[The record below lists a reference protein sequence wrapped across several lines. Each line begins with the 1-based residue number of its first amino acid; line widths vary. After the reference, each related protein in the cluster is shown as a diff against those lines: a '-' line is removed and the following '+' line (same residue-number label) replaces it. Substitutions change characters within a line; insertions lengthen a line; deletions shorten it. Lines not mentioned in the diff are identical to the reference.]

1 MFKRSKSNNNNNT
14 TAGGVGVGGQGTAA
28 NNASTK
34 KLNFTVVIHELILPI
49 FVDANYVSPKNR
61 KKNNNNSDENK
72 IPIRTTNALRA
83 IAWYRGNKKS
93 GVTRSI
99 VAKPYQIDGANSS
112 FEEEEEAAEEKKWE
126 KHDFENESFQFE
138 ATMTGNKKKS
148 LRFLIL
154 EANKNEAEAPKEG
167 VKKVAGM
174 HVGTVDCDLSNFL
187 KPERR
192 GGRMGA
198 KVTVEV
204 ELEQNFLKGKGKSVL
219 NYSKTPRGGRA
230 RMTMTIRHDREDSTE
245 GSAFAAAAEGG
256 SESISNNRF
265 SRIKQEHQA
274 ASTSRENTLNSNNN
288 STDGSSGDQDNR
300 PISTFSVAD
309 VVKPGQRPVGNVSAN
324 RMPLAKASSSLHA
337 SRFGAGGAAG
347 IVANTARPA
356 MSSENDAMMMDASKS
371 TAKMFARNR
380 FENVP
385 SNAHEQLQADEA
397 DEDGEWNPFSS
408 KHEHQKHQQ
417 PKEERERTEEEDW
430 NPFARRG
437 NGVSTGN
444 LGASIS
450 AADKSETP
458 RMGNSN
464 AQDNTYKNNDNKEVN
479 SDGFLLD
486 SDLETEDDDE
496 FDTDEDNEEEEEEE
510 EEEEFDDIDDALTH
524 RTFQNDETYD
534 DDDDRCTT
542 PPLTP
547 GPTRPPPTPPHR
559 KTSYAGSSVDHRSEL
574 RDREDFASHGVPNAA
589 GGPMFVDKSPE
600 FRRRSLKF
608 RTDKQLFA
616 DDVLES
622 KGSPPFRN
630 ARTNS
635 LLVDVSL
642 DSNGN
647 DLRGRS
653 LNNSMDRSRGDFD
666 WSSIPMPQAAAESL
680 LLQSQRQNN
689 INNATSHTARSDAP
703 SSPTKNSELSMVE
716 RISQDWDLEYRAGIR
731 VSSDGNRSEGVRS
744 SLMNA
749 GSQKTTRTSIDHKS
763 AAQQLEQELE
773 VVKTRYE
780 HEISELK
787 DDLSEEQQ
795 KNQRISEQL
804 ERAKKSLDETKLE
817 LGATQVS
824 HARLEEENEKLKNLA
839 QTLKQNVAA
848 AQSRR
853 SNDESADIAAAQ
865 SSLKVASLERDK
877 ARNEI
882 NQLRQVIETLRT
894 DLSNEKARTSL
905 EFAMRKSSLG
915 DDQSDVIMGEARHAY
930 SSTSGNDSDGDMIPP
945 WAKRS
950 ATVVTKFDRLKSTRA
965 IVDEDSTD
973 DEETDEEEV
982 EDDNDLKAK
991 VVSHDEQGEGLDHH
1005 HTLTRTKTT
1014 TTTVTEYG
1022 ALIEAALV
1030 RTPQTTENFVVAK
1043 ALFAYAFQD
1052 DEASRD
1058 ERCYR
1063 VLDAFS
1069 GCIRGYAFDEPKQ
1082 LVAIW
1087 VQIAAFARGLK
1098 SKGNTLST
1106 AWEDARKL
1114 RDETFTFAFEAVWR
1128 RAIYPSI
1135 MCTSDDEC
1143 AAESLEKR
1151 NELKGDGERVGRVY
1165 VRALDRAAILLGVN
1179 ETANQAPGLAV
1190 ANAAILRAILS
1201 RLDNALVGTVLSME
1215 DNTSDIVDHIED
1227 IANLVPGKGVVSF
1240 SAGAHLKQC
1249 VSLVSRWSESIGGMS
1264 TSNNATPFVALS
1276 NSRCLADAMMV
1287 PRVNLMDESV
1297 RSGIQGQLTNVMISK
1312 ILEKRVKCELDDDRV
1327 DPNTAAA
1334 IAECV
1339 IRLSKEDAEEA
1350 SKKTKTPTTIN
1361 ASSFLDFNADKIGAD
1376 QVWDERQFLDNESR
1390 DALERAKASSFPQFA
1405 DRWEHHPRQQQE
1417 EQNM

>member
-1 MFKRSKSNNNNNT
+1 MFKRSKSNAT
-14 TAGGVGVGGQGTAA
+14 SGSA
-28 NNASTK
+28 K
-34 KLNFTVVIHELILPI
+34 KLNFTVTIHELILPV
-49 FVDANYVSPKNR
+49 FPTTTTSRGDGDASR
-61 KKNNNNSDENK
+61 NNNNNDN
-72 IPIRTTNALRA
+72 TTNALRA
-83 IAWYRGNKKS
+83 IAWYRGNRKS

-99 VAKPYQIDGANSS
+99 VAKPHGEGGEGHRENRIGDAPNSS
-112 FEEEEEAAEEKKWE
+112 SSPSLWE
-126 KHDFENESFQFE
+126 RHDFADETFAFE
-138 ATMTGNKKKS
+138 ATMTENQNKKKS

-174 HVGTVDCDLSNFL
+174 HVGTVDCDLCDFMR
-187 KPERR
+187 PERR
-192 GGRMGA
+192 GGRMGQ

-204 ELEQNFLKGKGKSVL
+204 ELEQKFLEGKGKNVL
-219 NYSKTPRGGRA
+219 KYSSMPRVSGRA
-230 RMTMTIRHDREDSTE
+230 RMTMTIRHDGEDPTG
-245 GSAFAAAAEGG
+245 GSSFAAAADG
-256 SESISNNRF
+256 SAQSVGPENKNNRF
-265 SRIKQEHQA
+265 LRINQEQQE
-274 ASTSRENTLNSNNN
+274 ASTSSDNNVNSNNN
-288 STDGSSGDQDNR
+288 NNTYNSNGSGGGGGSQDQDTR

-309 VVKPGQRPVGNVSAN
+309 VVKPGQRPVGNVATN
-324 RMPLAKASSSLHA
+324 RMPLAKPSSSLHA

-347 IVANTARPA
+347 VVVNAARPA
-356 MSSENDAMMMDASKS
+356 MSSENDAIMMDASKS

-385 SNAHEQLQADEA
+385 STASEQPQANEVD
-397 DEDGEWNPFSS
+397 DDDDHDGEWNPFSN
-408 KHEHQKHQQ
+408 KHDNQKHQQ
-417 PKEERERTEEEDW
+417 QEEEKEATEEDW
-430 NPFARRG
+430 NPFAARRG
-437 NGVSTGN
+437 NGESPSNN
-444 LGASIS
+444 LGATIS
-450 AADKSETP
+450 AADRSETP
-458 RMGNSN
+458 RMGDSN
-464 AQDNTYKNNDNKEVN
+464 APDNNAYKNDALDDKEVD

-486 SDLETEDDDE
+486 SDLETEDDE
-496 FDTDEDNEEEEEEE
+496 FVSDEDDDEKQEDDE
-510 EEEEFDDIDDALTH
+510 DDIDDALTH
-524 RTFQNDETYD
+524 RTSHNDETYV

-559 KTSYAGSSVDHRSEL
+559 KSSYAGSSVDHRSEL
-574 RDREDFASHGVPNAA
+574 RDREEFATHGTPNPA

-642 DSNGN
+642 ESNRD
-647 DLRGRS
+647 DLRRRS
-653 LNNSMDRSRGDFD
+653 FNNSMDRSRGDFD

-680 LLQSQRQNN
+680 LLQSQRHNSN
-689 INNATSHTARSDAP
+689 NNAASSHTARSDAP

-716 RISQDWDLEYRAGIR
+716 RISQDWDLEYRASLR
-731 VSSDGNRSEGVRS
+731 ASSEGNRSEGVRS
-744 SLMNA
+744 SLLNA
-749 GSQKTTRTSIDHKS
+749 ESQPTNRTSTDTKG
-763 AAQQLEQELE
+763 AVQQLEQELE
-773 VVKTRYE
+773 MVKTRYE

-804 ERAKKSLDETKLE
+804 ERTKKNLDETKLE

-824 HARLEEENEKLKNLA
+824 HARLEDENEQLKNLA
-839 QTLKQNVAA
+839 QTLKQNMAA
-848 AQSRR
+848 AAR
-853 SNDESADIAAAQ
+853 SQQQNNESAEIAAAQ
-865 SSLKVASLERDK
+865 NSLKVASSEREE
-877 ARNEI
+877 ARKEI
-882 NQLRQVIETLRT
+882 EQLRQVIETLRT
-894 DLSNEKARTSL
+894 DLSNEKARASL

-915 DDQSDVIMGEARHAY
+915 DDQSDVIMREAGHAY
-930 SSTSGNDSDGDMIPP
+930 SSSGNDSDGDMIPP

-950 ATVVTKFDRLKSTRA
+950 TTVVTKFDRLKSTRA

-973 DEETDEEEV
+973 EEETDDDEEV
-982 EDDNDLKAK
+982 NDDNDP
-991 VVSHDEQGEGLDHH
+991 VVPQDEQGGVLHH
-1005 HTLTRTKTT
+1005 QHQATT
-1014 TTTVTEYG
+1014 TTIKEHS

-1043 ALFAYAFQD
+1043 TLFAYAFQD
-1052 DEASRD
+1052 DEEEDEASRE

-1098 SKGNTLST
+1098 SKGNNFAA

-1128 RAIYPSI
+1128 RAMYPCI

-1143 AAESLEKR
+1143 AAESIEKR

-1179 ETANQAPGLAV
+1179 ETANQAPGLAI

-1201 RLDNALVGTVLSME
+1201 RLDNALVRTILSLE
-1215 DNTSDIVDHIED
+1215 EASNDTFDLIKDV
-1227 IANLVPGKGVVSF
+1227 ANLVPGKGVVSF

-1264 TSNNATPFVALS
+1264 TSNGATPFVALS
-1276 NSRCLADAMMV
+1276 VSRSLADAMMV
-1287 PRVNLMDESV
+1287 PRVNLMDETV
-1297 RSGIQGQLTNVMISK
+1297 RSGIQGQLTNVMIGK

-1339 IRLSKEDAEEA
+1339 IRLSEEDDK
-1350 SKKTKTPTTIN
+1350 SKTTTIAVN
-1361 ASSFLDFNADKIGAD
+1361 ASAFLDFNADKIGAD
-1376 QVWDERQFLDNESR
+1376 QVWDERQFLLRESR
-1390 DALERAKASSFPQFA
+1390 DALERAKASSFPRFA
-1405 DRWEHHPRQQQE
+1405 ERWFLR
-1417 EQNM
+1417 

>member
-1 MFKRSKSNNNNNT
+1 
-14 TAGGVGVGGQGTAA
+14 
-28 NNASTK
+28 
-34 KLNFTVVIHELILPI
+34 
-49 FVDANYVSPKNR
+49 
-61 KKNNNNSDENK
+61 
-72 IPIRTTNALRA
+72 
-83 IAWYRGNKKS
+83 
-93 GVTRSI
+93 
-99 VAKPYQIDGANSS
+99 
-112 FEEEEEAAEEKKWE
+112 
-126 KHDFENESFQFE
+126 
-138 ATMTGNKKKS
+138 
-148 LRFLIL
+148 
-154 EANKNEAEAPKEG
+154 
-167 VKKVAGM
+167 
-174 HVGTVDCDLSNFL
+174 
-187 KPERR
+187 
-192 GGRMGA
+192 
-198 KVTVEV
+198 
-204 ELEQNFLKGKGKSVL
+204 
-219 NYSKTPRGGRA
+219 
-230 RMTMTIRHDREDSTE
+230 
-245 GSAFAAAAEGG
+245 
-256 SESISNNRF
+256 
-265 SRIKQEHQA
+265 
-274 ASTSRENTLNSNNN
+274 
-288 STDGSSGDQDNR
+288 
-300 PISTFSVAD
+300 
-309 VVKPGQRPVGNVSAN
+309 
-324 RMPLAKASSSLHA
+324 
-337 SRFGAGGAAG
+337 
-347 IVANTARPA
+347 
-356 MSSENDAMMMDASKS
+356 
-371 TAKMFARNR
+371 
-380 FENVP
+380 
-385 SNAHEQLQADEA
+385 
-397 DEDGEWNPFSS
+397 
-408 KHEHQKHQQ
+408 
-417 PKEERERTEEEDW
+417 
-430 NPFARRG
+430 
-437 NGVSTGN
+437 
-444 LGASIS
+444 
-450 AADKSETP
+450 
-458 RMGNSN
+458 
-464 AQDNTYKNNDNKEVN
+464 
-479 SDGFLLD
+479 
-486 SDLETEDDDE
+486 
-496 FDTDEDNEEEEEEE
+496 
-510 EEEEFDDIDDALTH
+510 
-524 RTFQNDETYD
+524 
-534 DDDDRCTT
+534 
-542 PPLTP
+542 
-547 GPTRPPPTPPHR
+547 
-559 KTSYAGSSVDHRSEL
+559 
-574 RDREDFASHGVPNAA
+574 
-589 GGPMFVDKSPE
+589 
-600 FRRRSLKF
+600 
-608 RTDKQLFA
+608 
-616 DDVLES
+616 
-622 KGSPPFRN
+622 
-630 ARTNS
+630 
-635 LLVDVSL
+635 
-642 DSNGN
+642 
-647 DLRGRS
+647 
-653 LNNSMDRSRGDFD
+653 
-666 WSSIPMPQAAAESL
+666 
-680 LLQSQRQNN
+680 
-689 INNATSHTARSDAP
+689 
-703 SSPTKNSELSMVE
+703 
-716 RISQDWDLEYRAGIR
+716 
-731 VSSDGNRSEGVRS
+731 
-744 SLMNA
+744 
-749 GSQKTTRTSIDHKS
+749 
-763 AAQQLEQELE
+763 
-773 VVKTRYE
+773 
-780 HEISELK
+780 
-787 DDLSEEQQ
+787 
-795 KNQRISEQL
+795 
-804 ERAKKSLDETKLE
+804 
-817 LGATQVS
+817 
-824 HARLEEENEKLKNLA
+824 
-839 QTLKQNVAA
+839 
-848 AQSRR
+848 
-853 SNDESADIAAAQ
+853 
-865 SSLKVASLERDK
+865 
-877 ARNEI
+877 
-882 NQLRQVIETLRT
+882 
-894 DLSNEKARTSL
+894 
-905 EFAMRKSSLG
+905 
-915 DDQSDVIMGEARHAY
+915 
-930 SSTSGNDSDGDMIPP
+930 MIPP

-991 VVSHDEQGEGLDHH
+991 VVSHDEQVEGLDHH

-1339 IRLSKEDAEEA
+1339 IRLSKEDAEET
-1350 SKKTKTPTTIN
+1350 SKKTKTPTAIN

-1405 DRWEHHPRQQQE
+1405 DRWEHHPRQQQKEE